1 MVIHPDKTK
10 SMIIAPRQKLQ
21 LTKPKLNLT
30 LGTSIIEEVK
40 EHKMLGLIVD
50 NNLTCNKHIEN
61 MIKKLSK
68 NTYLLTKLKRY
79 AKPTHLQMFFNAHI
93 IQGDKKN
100 QDPNFCLSFR

>member
-50 NNLTCNKHIEN
+50 NNLTWNKHIEN
-61 MIKKLSK
+61 MIKQEGISLQSSV
-68 NTYLLTKLKRY
+68 YFFFTKLFKGNY
-79 AKPTHLQMFFNAHI
+79 SCTN
-93 IQGDKKN
+93 
-100 QDPNFCLSFR
+100 